1 MAFYEIPHNE
11 AFINNIYE
19 EHARTWGNAGCVEL
33 GIKSQ
38 NLLREC
44 NYVRTLQIGKAIKV
58 HPKNI
63 NMGRVYLFGWG
74 RGVAMAFQVALV
86 LKNLPANTRDLRDMR
101 LIPGSGR
108 SPGRGHGNPFQYSCL
123 ENPPDRA
130 AWQAMAHRVTECRQ
144 DQSDL
149 AQTSV

>member
-19 EHARTWGNAGCVEL
+19 ERARTWGNAGCIEL

-58 HPKNI
+58 HQKNI
-63 NMGRVYLFGWG
+63 NMGRVYLFGGGGGGFLIPYLWLNI
-74 RGVAMAFQVALV
+74 VSV
-86 LKNLPANTRDLRDMR
+86 LKCSLQLIWNLL
-101 LIPGSGR
+101 
-108 SPGRGHGNPFQYSCL
+108 
-123 ENPPDRA
+123 
-130 AWQAMAHRVTECRQ
+130 
-144 DQSDL
+144 
-149 AQTSV
+149 